1 MPTLK
6 NVSPYG
12 DLDVALLGR
21 VVAAGEEFEV
31 TAAEAKQLGAP
42 NENYEAVKA
51 TKKKGDE

>member
-21 VVAAGEEFEV
+21 VIEAGEEFEV
-31 TAAEAKQLGAP
+31 TAEQKNQLGAP
-42 NENYEAVKA
+42 NENYELV
-51 TKKKGDE
+51 TKKKGD